1 MTPYELSN
9 FHETVRT
16 LLNDGGDSVEGW
28 DFTDAQLNAALRS
41 VVRMNFLPCLALA
54 GGANPVT
61 LADAPPNP
69 DTWGYLAAKAAHL
82 MIGGGMDEN
91 IKTRAI
97 SISVNPVSRRDAVTF
112 IETML
117 SDLDARGNLCGTAT
131 DTSHKGLFATQG
143 DVITYVAICPPLLNP
158 APCCS

>member
-1 MTPYELSN
+1 MTPYALSN
-9 FHETVRT
+9 FYETVRT
-16 LLNDGGDSVEGW
+16 LLNDGGDAVNGW
-28 DFTDAQLNAALRS
+28 DFPDAQLSAGLRS
-41 VVRMNFLPCLALA
+41 VVRMGFLPCLALSS
-54 GGANPVT
+54 GANPET
-61 LADAPPNP
+61 LTDAPPNP

-117 SDLDARGNLCGTAT
+117 SDLDARGNLCGSAT

-143 DVITYVAICPPLLNP
+143 DVITYVAICPPP
-158 APCCS
+158 IISIPCCE